1 VQQRLAS
8 GRRVYLRAASPNAFR
23 THIAKGRARRCGPG

>member
-8 GRRVYLRAASPNAFR
+8 GRRVYLRAAFR